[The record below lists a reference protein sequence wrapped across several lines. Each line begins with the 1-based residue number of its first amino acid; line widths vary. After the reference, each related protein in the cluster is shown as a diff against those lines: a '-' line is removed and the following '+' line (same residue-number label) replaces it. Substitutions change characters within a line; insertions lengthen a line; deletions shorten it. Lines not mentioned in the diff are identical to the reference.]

1 MDNNV
6 NINEDYLTESN
17 EENCLCTFAKCLLG
31 DCFVGATGPTGPTGP
46 QGITGRTGDTGA
58 TGPQGEQGTCG
69 CTGPTGPR
77 GATGP
82 TGPQGA
88 TGPTGPQGATGPTG
102 PQGETGPTGPTG
114 PAGGNYDSFAMVHDD
129 TDNAVA
135 MQQPILFSKTNTS
148 SGVTY
153 NNATGEF
160 VFPDNGKYIVHWWAN
175 VRNYNKQDFDCN
187 ERSASIEFRQLWPND
202 ELIAHSSTHN
212 KLSCCN
218 TGTISGNAI
227 FEAVPGAS
235 YRFINS
241 SGIDL
246 QLVPNDLYSACVS
259 ITRIS

>member
-58 TGPQGEQGTCG
+58 TGPQGEQGACG

-82 TGPQGA
+82 TGPQGV

-102 PQGETGPTGPTG
+102 PQGATG

-241 SGIDL
+241 SGIDF

>member
-82 TGPQGA
+82 TGPQGV

-102 PQGETGPTGPTG
+102 PQGETGPTG

-241 SGIDL
+241 SGIDF